1 MNLPFLR
8 NRLDE
13 RFFEHRRRS
22 TSLAG
27 VIGGTVSLLLFAW
40 RLYVDHVWNWDLAA
54 VGTTFVVVKLSLMTW
69 YHLTD

>member
-1 MNLPFLR
+1 MKLPFLR
-8 NRLDE
+8 NVLDE

-27 VIGGTVSLLLFAW
+27 VLGAMVAVLLFAW
-40 RLYVDHVWNWDLAA
+40 RLYADQVWNWDLAA
-54 VGTTFVVVKLSLMTW
+54 VAATFIAVKLSLMTW